1 MLCPDIANNNKGA
14 VLRAAVSRALKSPP
28 WACFLACEAGLSG
41 QLAGGKGSGF
51 LCLSH
56 LHSSHFL
63 GSQSSEKPWPNSPC
77 PHWEACLRGWGPQ
90 RAPVG
95 VGMGGRPS
103 ALCPPP
109 TGPGSSCCPLAHCLP
124 LKQAPSS
131 PCGGGGSSGG
141 ATRAGGGVP
150 GKGVEGLGAL
160 DTGLCVGGDD
170 VSPSQ
175 PSKCLWAMGS
185 GV

>member
-56 LHSSHFL
+56 SHSSHFL
-63 GSQSSEKPWPNSPC
+63 GSQSSDKPWPNSPSPLGSMSPRLGSSASTC
-77 PHWEACLRGWGPQ
+77 GG
-90 RAPVG
+90 G
-95 VGMGGRPS
+95 DGRPPLRS
-103 ALCPPP
+103 VPPP